1 MGISA
6 AQGPEEGVGAVHGF
20 VELQGSPDNGGA
32 IVRVGGRRATTN
44 ASSEYVVSNVPAGH
58 HTVKVSK
65 SSYLTT
71 SMEVEVWARETAHL
85 PDVALRWG
93 DLNEDGEITVF
104 ELATIGRNLRAS
116 AEWEGPVDYS
126 EGVVAPIPQP
136 VPVPPEELIKL
147 NLLKEL
153 QGLKAVLRGEENL
166 RIVDDLMIKVEA
178 MLEVEEAELDTK
190 RLAIQE
196 VERLIGLLREQPGPG
211 NGGDPPSLTVSFDG
225 KDTFL
230 HTDPSDSPAPPM
242 VVDLGT
248 AGFFPGDL
256 LELTFDV
263 DSPGFSYFGCN
274 GPFEG
279 PEGTPLIGLFSASDQ
294 FLDPSATARVPGA
307 IDAGNDVETGPTFG
321 GEPQD
326 IPEDFSVQP
335 HDGVLIEVPA
345 GATHLFLGVADS
357 HFGDN

>member
-1 MGISA
+1 MIRALPFAVVTLLILTVTLVTMGISA
-6 AQGPEEGVGAVHGF
+6 AQGPEEGVGVVHGF

-44 ASSEYVVSNVPAGH
+44 AGGEYVVSNVPAGH

-65 SSYLTT
+65 SSYLTA

-178 MLEVEEAELDTK
+178 MLEVEEAELHTK

-230 HTDPSDSPAPPM
+230 HTDPSDSPAPHPW
-242 VVDLGT
+242 
-248 AGFFPGDL
+248 
-256 LELTFDV
+256 
-263 DSPGFSYFGCN
+263 S
-274 GPFEG
+274 
-279 PEGTPLIGLFSASDQ
+279 
-294 FLDPSATARVPGA
+294 
-307 IDAGNDVETGPTFG
+307 
-321 GEPQD
+321 
-326 IPEDFSVQP
+326 
-335 HDGVLIEVPA
+335 
-345 GATHLFLGVADS
+345 
-357 HFGDN
+357 